1 VRLGLPEAGP
11 GSVAGLGA
19 RLGGFLVDAVIANL
33 LVGVPY
39 AFGVRYS
46 SDGRG
51 FAILLAFLA
60 EEFILVSTAGYTI
73 GMRMF
78 GIRVV
83 RAADGGRQTWPWIGV
98 RTILLALLVPV
109 FIWDRD
115 QRGSHDRAAGTV
127 VVRDR

>member
-1 VRLGLPEAGP
+1 MRLGLPVDGP
-11 GSVAGLGA
+11 GSVAGFGA
-19 RLGGFLVDAVIANL
+19 RLGAFIVDGILANL

-39 AFGVRYS
+39 LFGVRYS

-51 FAILLAFLA
+51 FAILLAFLL
-60 EEFILVSTAGYTI
+60 EEFVLVSVAGATI
-73 GMRMF
+73 GMRLF

-83 RAADGGRQTWPWIGV
+83 RAAGGRPGWPWIGV
-98 RTILLALLVPV
+98 RTLLLALLVPV

-127 VVRDR
+127 VIRDR